1 MKRTN
6 KLVLA
11 GATLGVLGGMMV
23 CSTRPVLAS
32 TASVSSVAQQAP
44 ASPDGKGTVYWWAEA
59 GGALAG
65 GAVGGAVGGGLECGP
80 GGALAGAAAGGVAGF
95 VGYAVSSLFGV
106 AADAPGAMPPSTVR
120 ALD

>member
-1 MKRTN
+1 MKRTKN
-6 KLVLA
+6 AVLT
-11 GATLGVLGGMMV
+11 GVTLAALGGMLV
-23 CSTRPVLAS
+23 TSTRPVLAS
-32 TASVSSVAQQAP
+32 TASVSSVTHQAP
-44 ASPDGKGTVYWWAEA
+44 ASPDSKGTVYWWSEA

-65 GAVGGAVGGGLECGP
+65 GAVGGAVGGAIECGP

-106 AADAPGAMPPSTVR
+106 AQAAIHMDPSTVH